1 MMTLWQSWA
10 VAPFLQRSLAIQC
23 MAHKDSK
30 TALENHP
37 LHQITNSCME
47 TKPLTITYLKQSTQI
62 EEIQQL
68 KP

>member
-1 MMTLWQSWA
+1 
-10 VAPFLQRSLAIQC
+10 